1 MTASS
6 RFERAHRLVDE
17 LVSLIAPQLGL
28 VALARAET
36 AKARLR
42 QKLAGYKADDICWNM
57 LLDLYVSEAEGREIS
72 VTSACIASMAPQTTA
87 LRKITHLEQVGLVER
102 TPDKWDGR
110 RMLMTLSPHGRRVVG
125 DYLENSY
132 GHESTSSTGS

>member
-1 MTASS
+1 MTATS

-28 VALARAET
+28 VALARAEI

-42 QKLAGYKADDICWNM
+42 QQLAGYKADDICWNM

-72 VTSACIASMAPQTTA
+72 VSSACIAAMAPQTTA
-87 LRKITHLEQVGLVER
+87 LRKIVNLERQGLIER

-110 RMLMTLSPHGRRVVG
+110 RIIMALSAQGRRVVG

-132 GHESTSSTGS
+132 GPGATSSTGS